1 MRSGHEAATHGPSGR
16 APTAINITM
25 QNCEK
30 LPRYAMSSQFNHQG
44 FDAMICAYQSCGGTS
59 RADDVV
65 LLMEQANEGNFVN
78 VAKRIVSREIF
89 SFEWQSHLWIP
100 MFQFEM
106 RDMSIKQDVR
116 KIMNELS
123 GVLDSWTLAAWFV
136 QPNAWLQGGRPVDL
150 IGVNMHDV
158 LAAARADRFIAAG

>member
-1 MRSGHEAATHGPSGR
+1 MFKTTQSFETV
-16 APTAINITM
+16 
-25 QNCEK
+25 
-30 LPRYAMSSQFNHQG
+30 PRYSATSMFNHKG
-44 FDAMICAYQSCGGTS
+44 FDAMICAYQASGGTN
-59 RADDVV
+59 RADDLA
-65 LLMEQANEGNFVN
+65 LLMEERSKDNFVT
-78 VAKRIVSREIF
+78 VARRIVSREIF
-89 SFEWQSHLWIP
+89 SFEWQSHMWIP

-150 IGVNMHDV
+150 IGGNMPDV
-158 LAAARADRFIAAG
+158 LAAARADRFVAVG